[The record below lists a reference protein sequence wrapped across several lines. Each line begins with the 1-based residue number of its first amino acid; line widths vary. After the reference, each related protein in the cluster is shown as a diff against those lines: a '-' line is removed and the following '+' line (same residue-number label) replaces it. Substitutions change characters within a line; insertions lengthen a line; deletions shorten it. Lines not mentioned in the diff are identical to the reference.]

1 MCLLVPELTHLK
13 LLSASGFPHI
23 LEDTNT
29 VTVLLNRGHFLGKG
43 KKIYDMT

>member
-23 LEDTNT
+23 LEDTNA
-29 VTVLLNRGHFLGKG
+29 VTVIAESGTFF
-43 KKIYDMT
+43 